1 MEWITKVRARLRD
14 PPAPFPDSGLLDS
27 IMTPDLVLA
36 AADDYAIQPIARKF
50 SYIFLFNPSAN
61 LYLKAEIARRQVEV
75 KNKSTLLPEGC
86 TVIKASTA
94 GNGTAIKSIFRKP
107 PKAVPPDTT
116 AADADEEASQDR
128 AELERLERSRRT
140 LEAKAKLYEALK
152 SAALGGARTSSGDA
166 EDDSAPLVD
175 FERMAMER
183 KAQENDYISS
193 DDDHDDDD
201 DESREQ
207 DSDRHDHRRDRR
219 PLAEPVS
226 IPDGPITYAHLR
238 KGEVRDHGV
247 GFYAFSAD
255 MEQRASEMAS
265 LNELHRSTQQARQ
278 RAEAARAKR
287 DIQMSQ
293 RLAKL
298 RARKGLPDVATA
310 VAQCLGETPD
320 VAAERADDAQPED
333 EKVQSAPPPSTC
345 DLALGSDDLDIASM
359 LRRLRDE
366 AEQRAE
372 EQTAAATA
380 TPVEESPTLPPPP
393 QPPAAFRKR
402 AREWDRGKSMVPA
415 KVFIQREQQE
425 KRNYQ
430 FAPPPSYY

>member
-1 MEWITKVRARLRD
+1 MFRKKAKQHINVN
-14 PPAPFPDSGLLDS
+14 SVS
-27 IMTPDLVLA
+27 LV
-36 AADDYAIQPIARKF
+36 D
-50 SYIFLFNPSAN
+50 
-61 LYLKAEIARRQVEV
+61 LKAEIARRQVEV

-86 TVIKASTA
+86 TVIKANPAA
-94 GNGTAIKSIFRKP
+94 GSSAAIRSLFRKP
-107 PKAVPPDTT
+107 PKVPPPDPT
-116 AADADEEASQDR
+116 AADAEGEEASRDR

-152 SAALGGARTSSGDA
+152 SAALGGARTPGG
-166 EDDSAPLVD
+166 ETEEDSAPLVD

-183 KAQENDYISS
+183 KAEEDDNSS
-193 DDDHDDDD
+193 SSCDDDA

-207 DSDRHDHRRDRR
+207 DSDRRDHRRDRK

-287 DIQMSQ
+287 DIQMGQ

-320 VAAERADDAQPED
+320 AVEETPDTAQLQE
-333 EKVQSAPPPSTC
+333 ESTQSALPPPSC

-372 EQTAAATA
+372 EQTGATA
-380 TPVEESPTLPPPP
+380 TPAESHTLPPPP
-393 QPPAAFRKR
+393 QPSSTFRKR

-415 KVFIQREQQE
+415 KVFIQREQEE

-430 FAPPPSYY
+430 FAPPPIYY